1 MLAIDIDAV
10 IAAIDRLRQPA
21 DSKNDEEAII
31 RSGPDQA
38 GLPNYLASMKRL
50 NKSYN
55 DMQTSN
61 LRANQRT
68 MADLGRLIKS
78 GNTQLEAHFDKLLR
92 ADTPRSIEPLH
103 YITKDKPF
111 PVLTQDI
118 IARLGLVYSH
128 VVENQSR
135 DCPESPVARIYAD
148 IRGPYLASSLANL
161 AAASVNTAKKKNP
174 GAIYRAGTNGI
185 GTYAQAM
192 EGIFLSEYDNICS
205 IFTRDD
211 WGLVFQSTCQPALT
225 ELARTLRELN
235 SHIKSH
241 LTTDCYLAYEITEII
256 SGLSG
261 KLETRTGELKGSL
274 AAALKPVRETAKLSL
289 SELIEEMKRK
299 VSGLQSLPGDGAP
312 TPIVSETMRRLQTMV
327 EFLRPISSIMV
338 SLGDGGWKASASGNA
353 RPSDAIPSLASF
365 DIGADGKDI
374 FCHYCL
380 DTVEILLS
388 SLEHKARLMLKSK
401 SVMGVFLA
409 NSVIIIERMIIDSD
423 LSPLLSPRLDL
434 LEQWRKK
441 STAMYTDVCK
451 DLSIHLFDT
460 IHTNRTHRPTSGP
473 ADSASV
479 VKGLSSKDKDKIKE
493 KFTQFNSSF
502 EDMVSRHKSYSMERE
517 VRSMF
522 GEDIRRKLQP
532 LYERFWDRY
541 HEIDKGKGKYV
552 KYDKSSIAAVFVSLA
567 S

>member
-1 MLAIDIDAV
+1 
-10 IAAIDRLRQPA
+10 
-21 DSKNDEEAII
+21 
-31 RSGPDQA
+31 
-38 GLPNYLASMKRL
+38 MKRL
-50 NKSYN
+50 NKSYS
-55 DMQTSN
+55 DMQASN

-68 MADLGRLIKS
+68 MADLGRLLKS
-78 GNTQLEAHFDKLLR
+78 GNSQLEGYFDKLLR
-92 ADTPRSIEPLH
+92 TDTPRSVEPLH

-111 PVLTQDI
+111 PVLSQDK

-128 VVENQSR
+128 VAVEQTQDN
-135 DCPESPVARIYAD
+135 PEAAVARIYAD

-174 GAIYRAGTNGI
+174 GAIYRAGTNGM
-185 GTYAQAM
+185 GTYSQAM

-205 IFTRDD
+205 IFTRED

-225 ELARTLRELN
+225 EFARTLRELN

-241 LTTDCYLAYEITEII
+241 LSTDCYLAYEITEII
-256 SGLSG
+256 SGLSE

-274 AAALKPVRETAKLSL
+274 AAALKPVRETAKSSL
-289 SELIEEMKRK
+289 TELIEETKRK
-299 VSGLQSLPGDGAP
+299 VNGLQTLPADGAP
-312 TPIVSETMRRLQTMV
+312 SPIVSETMRRLQTMV

-338 SLGDGGWKASASGNA
+338 SLGDGGWKATSSASS

-365 DIGADGKDI
+365 DIGADGKEI
-374 FCHYCL
+374 FSHYCL
-380 DTVEILLS
+380 DTVETLLS
-388 SLEHKARLMLKSK
+388 SLEQKSRMMLKSR

-409 NSVIIIERMIIDSD
+409 NSVIIIERMIIDSE
-423 LSPLLSPRLDL
+423 LSPLLSSRLDL
-434 LEQWRKK
+434 LDQWKKK

-460 IHTNRTHRPTSGP
+460 IHTNRTQRPTSGP

-493 KFTQFNSSF
+493 KFTQFNNAF
-502 EDMVSRHKSYSMERE
+502 EEMVVRHKSYSMERE

-552 KYDKSSIAAVFVSLA
+552 KYDKSSIAAVFIGLA

>member
-1 MLAIDIDAV
+1 
-10 IAAIDRLRQPA
+10 
-21 DSKNDEEAII
+21 
-31 RSGPDQA
+31 
-38 GLPNYLASMKRL
+38 
-50 NKSYN
+50 
-55 DMQTSN
+55 MQTSN

-68 MADLGRLIKS
+68 MADLGRLISS
-78 GNTQLEAHFDKLLR
+78 GNTQLEGHFDKLLR
-92 ADTPRSIEPLH
+92 GETPRSIEPLH

-111 PVLTQDI
+111 PVLSQDKV
-118 IARLGLVYSH
+118 ARLGLVYSH
-128 VVENQSR
+128 VVANRQQGSS
-135 DCPESPVARIYAD
+135 ESPVARLYAD
-148 IRGPYLASSLANL
+148 IRGPYLASSLVNL

-192 EGIFLSEYDNICS
+192 EGILVSEYDNICS

-211 WGLVFQSTCQPALT
+211 WGSVFQSTCQPALA
-225 ELARTLRELN
+225 EFARTLRELN
-235 SHIKSH
+235 SHIKAH
-241 LTTDCYLAYEITEII
+241 LPTDCYLAYEITEIV

-261 KLETRTGELKGSL
+261 QLETRTGELKGSL

-289 SELIEEMKRK
+289 AELIEETKRK
-299 VSGLQSLPGDGAP
+299 VNGIQSLPLDGAP
-312 TPIVSETMRRLQTMV
+312 SPIVAETMRRLQVMV
-327 EFLRPISSIMV
+327 EFLRPISSIMI
-338 SLGDGGWKASASGNA
+338 SLGDGGWKSASASS

-374 FCHYCL
+374 FSHYCL

-388 SLEHKARLMLKSK
+388 SLEQRGRLMLKGK
-401 SVMGVFLA
+401 SAVGVFLA
-409 NSVIIIERMIIDSD
+409 NSIAIIDRMIVDSE
-423 LSPLLSPRLDL
+423 LSPLLASRIDMLD
-434 LEQWRKK
+434 QWRKK
-441 STAMYTDVCK
+441 ATALYTDICK
-451 DLSIHLFDT
+451 DLSIYLFDT
-460 IHTNRTHRPTSGP
+460 IHTNRTQRPTSGP

-493 KFTQFNSSF
+493 KFTQFNNAF
-502 EDMVSRHKSYSMERE
+502 DDMVSKHKSYNMERE

-522 GEDIRRKLQP
+522 GEDIRRKLLP

-552 KYDKSSIAAVFVSLA
+552 KYDKSSIANVFVSLA